1 MYAPPPVIETEVFAT
16 VPARF
21 RRPGF
26 RSEWTEVMRHGAPT
40 DCFLEGPSFDRDGN
54 LYVCDIPFGR
64 IFRFAPDG
72 TFSLAAEYDGE
83 PCGLKFRK
91 DGRALITDFVHGV
104 MELDPATGTVRP
116 FLERYLLQRF
126 RGVNDLVF
134 ADNGDLYFTDQG
146 QSGMHD
152 PTGQLFRLRTDGRIE
167 LVLGNVPS
175 PNGLVLNPEQNALY
189 LAVTRGNC
197 VWRVPLMKDGQIA
210 KVGIFIQ
217 LSGSLAGPDGLAI
230 DEAGNL
236 AIAHAGLGV
245 VWLFSRLGEPLFR
258 IQSRTGLVQT
268 NLAYG
273 WPDRHWLYVTES
285 DTGNILRARLPTPG
299 RTMYSHQP

>member
-1 MYAPPPVIETEVFAT
+1 MFAAPPVIETEVFAT
-16 VPARF
+16 VPAAL
-21 RRPGF
+21 RRRGF

-40 DCFLEGPSFDRDGN
+40 DCFIEGPSFDLAGN
-54 LYVCDIPFGR
+54 LFVCDIPFGR
-64 IFRFAPDG
+64 IFRITPDG
-72 TFSLAAEYDGE
+72 NFSVVAEYEGE

-91 DGRALITDFVHGV
+91 DGRALITDFMHGV
-104 MELDPATGTVRP
+104 MELDPETGTVRHYID
-116 FLERYLLQRF
+116 RYLLQRF
-126 RGVNDLVF
+126 CGINDLVF

-152 PTGQLFRLRTDGRIE
+152 PTGRLFRQRPNGQLDLI
-167 LVLGNVPS
+167 LDNVPS
-175 PNGLVLNPEQNALY
+175 PNGVVLNPEQNTLY

-197 VWRVPLMKDGQIA
+197 VWRVPLVKDGQVA

-217 LSGSLAGPDGLAI
+217 LSGSLAGPDGLAV
-230 DEAGNL
+230 DEEGNL
-236 AIAHAGLGV
+236 AVAQAGSGA

-273 WPDRHWLYVTES
+273 WPDRQYLYITES
-285 DTGNILRARLPTPG
+285 DTGHILRARLPVPG
-299 RTMYSHQP
+299 RTMFSHQP